1 MRIFRNL
8 VLGTECA
15 LPTAV
20 FENSDDTGREVGI
33 RTLGV
38 SLVAIAAIAVSLT
51 LVRYRSEQRE
61 LGALPSPNLQPAPVD
76 LNLEAIR
83 TAGL

>member
-1 MRIFRNL
+1 MCIAWGPFSKIL
-8 VLGTECA
+8 MT
-15 LPTAV
+15 PAV
-20 FENSDDTGREVGI
+20 EVAI

-38 SLVAIAAIAVSLT
+38 SLVAIAAVAVSLT

-61 LGALPSPNLQPAPVD
+61 PGALPSPDLQPAAVD